1 MGVCVVCGGGGCAKT
16 LSPGP
21 GKCASRDGMRAA
33 PSTPTPGSWSGGR
46 RGRACGRGA
55 GRVSAAAE
63 DPACTVHVLLWGPR
77 NGARAAT
84 SRKSP
89 APDPCWPRPRRSQT
103 PWSVEEAFCKHSVN
117 VVNVQVGC
125 SLKCIWNKRSPH
137 STSFSFFMRCEK
149 EQVRPAQVN
158 GRQAEGL
165 GDVPAVTTGPAGGA
179 RENSAVRAGS
189 LGIFKP
195 SAILLPDSEASI
207 VSLCA
212 SGLS

>member
-1 MGVCVVCGGGGCAKT
+1 MCGVWERGLCQNLVPRARQVCLQGWDASRPLHPNPWELERRKA
-16 LSPGP
+16 GP
-21 GKCASRDGMRAA
+21 GLRAR
-33 PSTPTPGSWSGGR
+33 GG
-46 RGRACGRGA
+46 ACP
-55 GRVSAAAE
+55 AAAE

-158 GRQAEGL
+158 GRQAGGL